1 LQEKLE
7 VTTVAENAVRNY
19 VNDLRDRYHIP
30 KEMAELVYGTVEEF
44 PKGKQMQEDFG
55 EKFVYTTNREKELS
69 FTWPGLSYLI
79 HVVSNM

>member
-1 LQEKLE
+1 MMWLKKHSDKTSAQAHDWLQEKLE
-7 VTTVAENAVRNY
+7 VTTVAENTVRNY

-55 EKFVYTTNREKELS
+55 EKF
-69 FTWPGLSYLI
+69 
-79 HVVSNM
+79 